1 MDREETLRRLDKMI
15 EPGGAV
21 ALFGEEHSRIPENA
35 RIREFQQLLRAYSA
49 GDDTHAIL
57 SEGYVPH
64 GSILLGSAFNRLER
78 IGVYTRTPLTLQNLT
93 DRALSFSS
101 TSRARLGPRA
111 DDMLEELGRKMQA
124 WEADG
129 PMEEVLVSYALIA
142 WRG

>member
-1 MDREETLRRLDKMI
+1 MPTS
-15 EPGGAV
+15 
-21 ALFGEEHSRIPENA
+21 ALVKTW
-35 RIREFQQLLRAYSA
+35 A
-49 GDDTHAIL
+49 GDETHAIL

-64 GSILLGSAFNRLER
+64 GSILLGSGFNRLER
-78 IGVYTRTPLTLQNLT
+78 IGVYTRTRLTLQNLT

-101 TSRARLGPRA
+101 TSRARLGPKA

-124 WEADG
+124 WEAEG